1 MKGIKINIVLD
12 EFAGLSYA
20 TERTVTNLKLAI
32 QDLPEKV
39 VVEGFGG
46 TLSDPIDKYA
56 TIIFQNGAK
65 ISCNIVAE
73 ICDVLPP
80 VSENIFKIWPELRQY
95 KNELSAPV
103 PRKAEAVDVLIGLR
117 DMFTFMYT
125 NCYEDDLKVRTN
137 PSFSMRLDPSF
148 YG

>member
-1 MKGIKINIVLD
+1 MNIIYPLVKTVVKGIKINIVLD

-56 TIIFQNGAK
+56 TIIFQN
-65 ISCNIVAE
+65 
-73 ICDVLPP
+73 
-80 VSENIFKIWPELRQY
+80 
-95 KNELSAPV
+95 
-103 PRKAEAVDVLIGLR
+103 
-117 DMFTFMYT
+117 
-125 NCYEDDLKVRTN
+125 
-137 PSFSMRLDPSF
+137 
-148 YG
+148 